1 MFTKVFAAAL
11 FTLGIKSAQAG
22 LDAELKLCLGLD
34 CGFCVTEEV
43 PFNSCLNVFDFA
55 GIMLR
60 CTDDGE
66 EIDVDLM
73 SSSDCSGSL
82 IFQERFPLNQCHN
95 IDYQGT
101 DFSFNVDRCYNVS
114 SKPMVLKKLQKLSK
128 KH

>member
-82 IFQERFPLNQCHN
+82 
-95 IDYQGT
+95 
-101 DFSFNVDRCYNVS
+101 S
-114 SKPMVLKKLQKLSK
+114 SKSDFPSTSATISTIKELTLASTWIGATTFRANRWCSRSSRS
-128 KH
+128 